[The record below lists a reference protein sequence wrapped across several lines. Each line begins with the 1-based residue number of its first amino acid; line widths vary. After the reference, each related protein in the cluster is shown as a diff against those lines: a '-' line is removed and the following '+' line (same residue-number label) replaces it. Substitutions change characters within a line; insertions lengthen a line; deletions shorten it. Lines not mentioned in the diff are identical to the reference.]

1 MAESACSI
9 SGCGRARHIGKDL
22 CLEHY
27 KEVGDYQYG
36 IDAEI
41 KNKIASKFNPENAA
55 QAQAWLEAI
64 TGIQFPDTFH
74 ESLKSGVVLC
84 TALNKI
90 RPGTIRQ
97 INQQNMPFKHRENI
111 ENYLNGCKTLGMKEV
126 DLFVTKD
133 LYEADNLVIVI
144 DNIFSLNAAARN
156 HGFAGP
162 FIGIKHAD
170 RNVRQFT
177 DAQIAEG
184 KATVSRQTVGSYG
197 YQDETKNPTLS
208 RQIIQDVSGHKASHL
223 PSLLNQGSYG
233 IVPEYTP
240 PLQDKI
246 IKNVDQLAAQR
257 ANAAASSPF
266 RFCGSCGAARDGDAK
281 FCGGCG
287 TPFNK

>member
-1 MAESACSI
+1 MESICSM
-9 SGCGRARHIGKDL
+9 SGCGRPCHIGKDL
-22 CLEHY
+22 CLEHF

-55 QAQAWLEAI
+55 QAQAWLETI
-64 TGIQFPDTFH
+64 TGMTFQDTLH

-84 TALNKI
+84 TALNVI
-90 RPGTIRQ
+90 RPDTIRK
-97 INQQNMPFKHRENI
+97 INMQDSPFKHRENI

-133 LYEADNLVIVI
+133 LYEGDNLVVVT
-144 DNIFSLNAAARN
+144 DNIFALSSAART

-162 FIGIKHAD
+162 FIGVKHAD
-170 RNVRQFT
+170 KNVRQFT
-177 DAQIAEG
+177 EAQLAEA
-184 KATVSRQTVGSYG
+184 KTAVSRQTIGSYG
-197 YQDETKNPTLS
+197 YQDETRNPTLS
-208 RQIIQDVSGHKASHL
+208 RQIIQDVSGHKASAL

-233 IVPEYTP
+233 VTPEYTP

-257 ANAAASSPF
+257 ANATAASPY

-281 FCGGCG
+281 FCGSCG
-287 TPFNK
+287 GAFK